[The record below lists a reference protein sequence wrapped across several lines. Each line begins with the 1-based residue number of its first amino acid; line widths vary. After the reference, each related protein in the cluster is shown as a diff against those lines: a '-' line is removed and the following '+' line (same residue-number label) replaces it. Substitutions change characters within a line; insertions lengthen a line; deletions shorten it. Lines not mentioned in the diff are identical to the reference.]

1 MNKILYLPLF
11 LFFFNACSDD
21 KPLPVLGEE
30 TTIDGEKVKHFIP
43 DFEFVNQD
51 SNIVTNNDLSGIYV
65 ADFFFTSCPSICP
78 KVTSEMLRIHDEFL
92 NDPVQLVSYT
102 MDPVRDTPTKLKDY
116 ADRLEVKAPKWHFLT
131 GDKKKL
137 HDISTDYFNIVI
149 EDDEAPGGFNH
160 TGKIILVDDKRHIR
174 SFCEGTDSDDVTR
187 FMKDIR
193 KLLNEND
200 K

>member
-1 MNKILYLPLF
+1 MNKLYF
-11 LFFFNACSDD
+11 LVFSLLLLNACADD

-30 TTIDGEKVKHFIP
+30 KTIDGEKVKHFIP

-51 SNIVTNNDLSGIYV
+51 SMTISNADLEGAYV

-102 MDPVRDTPTKLKDY
+102 MDPVRDTPEKLKDY
-116 ADRLEVKAPKWHFLT
+116 AGRLEVEAPKWHFLT

-160 TGKIILVDDKRHIR
+160 TGKIILVDKNRHIR
-174 SFCEGTDSDDVTR
+174 SFCEGTDSEDVTR

-193 KLLNEND
+193 KLLNEDD